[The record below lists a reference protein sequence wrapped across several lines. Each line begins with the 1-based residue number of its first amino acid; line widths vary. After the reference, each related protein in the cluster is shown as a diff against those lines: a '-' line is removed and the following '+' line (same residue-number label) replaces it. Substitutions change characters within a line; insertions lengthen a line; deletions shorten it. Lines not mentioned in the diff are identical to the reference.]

1 VRIGFVTVLR
11 AGIVGA
17 VTVVALLAVFTLD
30 RNMVILIMIGF
41 GAAMG
46 VTLTPLA
53 ALGVIQAP
61 EDEPG
66 SLRESATPRSVSAA
80 RSDSP
85 GPEQLSGRGQRRPIT
100 RRCGS
105 ASPSASPPLRPA

>member
-66 SLRESATPRSVSAA
+66 SLPGICKRRVRYRRLA
-80 RSDSP
+80 RIH
-85 GPEQLSGRGQRRPIT
+85 LGRNSCR
-100 RRCGS
+100 
-105 ASPSASPPLRPA
+105 